1 LPIKTI
7 LTKYWGYSNFRPL
20 QEDIINSVLAG
31 KDTLALMPTGG
42 GKSICYQIPG
52 IMNPGICIVISPLIA
67 LMKDQVEKLNKK
79 GIKAFAIYSG
89 MTGHEIE
96 IAYNNCVFG
105 NAKFLY
111 ISPERL
117 STSRFKQNIENIKVN
132 LLAIDEA
139 HCISQWGYDF
149 RPDYLKISDIRN
161 YLPGVPV
168 LALTATA
175 KGDVITDIQQKLNFK
190 QENVFRISFERK
202 NLIYFVIKEEDKLK
216 RLLKIANKN
225 RSSGIVYVRSRRK
238 TKEISEFLTKNNI
251 SSDYYHAGLS
261 QILRNKKQQLWMNNK
276 NKLIVCTNA
285 FGMGIDKSNV
295 RFVVHFDLPDSIESY
310 FQEAG
315 RAGRDGQKAFAVL
328 LYNNNDI
335 INLKKNFNNSFPDI
349 ETIKNIYDAFG
360 NYLQLPVGSGK
371 NISFDFNL
379 SEFSNR
385 YNFSPIVVYNSIKFL
400 EKEGYITFNESI
412 GSPSL
417 INILTNNEI
426 LYKFQVEHPSLD
438 KVIKII
444 LRSYTGLFSNYVKID
459 EFDIANKANTSKENI
474 IKALI
479 YLDKSGII
487 KYIRQKTKPQII
499 FLLNRLDKKDLCI
512 SSEKYR
518 YRKEATLKRLNSIID
533 YATSNNK
540 CRSQQ
545 LLAYFGEN
553 NTQRCGKCDVCL
565 KRNKISLSQL
575 EFDTILKII
584 KPMLKTKPRTISE
597 LADNAKEIDEDKIIK
612 TIQWLLDNNKIYL
625 DERKKL
631 FWKK

>member
-1 LPIKTI
+1 MPIKTI